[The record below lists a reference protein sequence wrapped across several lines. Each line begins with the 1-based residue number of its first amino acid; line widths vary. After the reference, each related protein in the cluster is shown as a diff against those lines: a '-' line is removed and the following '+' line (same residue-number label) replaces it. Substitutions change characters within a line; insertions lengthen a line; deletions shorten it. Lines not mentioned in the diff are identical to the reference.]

1 MVIKKLQDLQTFD
14 ENKLS
19 KSVVFQEEKSK
30 TLVFNFLPGQM
41 LSKHGH
47 PHKNAYVFVVSG
59 EGKCYL
65 DDQESSI
72 QSGDVIHCNPNQTI
86 GIENTGTEPM
96 TVYVVL
102 AEV

>member
-41 LSKHGH
+41 LPKHGH
-47 PHKNAYVFVVSG
+47 PHKNTYVFVVSG

-65 DDQESSI
+65 GDQDSAI
-72 QSGDVIHCNPNQTI
+72 QSGDVIHCNPSQTI

-96 TVYVVL
+96 TVFVVL